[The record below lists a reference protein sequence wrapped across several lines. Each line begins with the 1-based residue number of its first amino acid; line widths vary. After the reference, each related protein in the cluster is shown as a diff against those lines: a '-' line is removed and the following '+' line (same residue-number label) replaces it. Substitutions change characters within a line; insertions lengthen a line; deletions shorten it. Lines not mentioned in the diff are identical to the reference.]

1 MLKRSKSPVTPGESV
16 FFRPLSVVLKVK
28 SGNLYKSPPQYAMK
42 TEKSWKKRFFVLFKI
57 SEGHHQLM
65 YFRSSDDEGQ
75 KPLGEI
81 ELSRVSL
88 LHRNPQHQPKW
99 EWIQKTFK
107 CSPDHVVYI
116 KTERRDYF
124 LRGETSEEMDSWFS
138 VLLDALK
145 DRPFRFLSVEEVSNG
160 EHTVEAISGPM
171 VKKKNPPELKKIR
184 SLSVPDVHYNTRE
197 EAMDARRPVSYPSKS
212 NRFAHPPLCTVPILE
227 ENKPKNNESSEL
239 LYETMENLQLNEDT
253 NTATEKKP
261 RSSASSC
268 SSTTSSSMEN
278 SSDFVAVA
286 FVEKDI
292 EMSTADLKKHL
303 TLVDKNGKL
312 RVSSWTGVQQQT
324 LGLFL
329 KGDLILAVN
338 DLRAVNL
345 DEFNMFVSKSLKDKV
360 KVTILRPSGGDL
372 HSRNSACNS

>member
-16 FFRPLSVVLKVK
+16 FFKPLSVVLKVK
-28 SGNLYKSPPQYAMK
+28 SGYLYKSPPQYAIK

-81 ELSRVSL
+81 ELTRVSL

-116 KTERRDYF
+116 KTEPRDYF

-171 VKKKNPPELKKIR
+171 VKKKNPPETKKIR

-212 NRFAHPPLCTVPILE
+212 NRFAHPPLCTVPIVE
-227 ENKPKNNESSEL
+227 ENKAKNNESSEL
-239 LYETMENLQLNEDT
+239 LYETMEELQLDKDT
-253 NTATEKKP
+253 STAT
-261 RSSASSC
+261 
-268 SSTTSSSMEN
+268 
-278 SSDFVAVA
+278 
-286 FVEKDI
+286 
-292 EMSTADLKKHL
+292 
-303 TLVDKNGKL
+303 
-312 RVSSWTGVQQQT
+312 
-324 LGLFL
+324 
-329 KGDLILAVN
+329 
-338 DLRAVNL
+338 
-345 DEFNMFVSKSLKDKV
+345 
-360 KVTILRPSGGDL
+360 
-372 HSRNSACNS
+372 

>member
-171 VKKKNPPELKKIR
+171 VKKKNPPELKK
-184 SLSVPDVHYNTRE
+184 
-197 EAMDARRPVSYPSKS
+197 
-212 NRFAHPPLCTVPILE
+212 LE

-253 NTATEKKP
+253 NTATDREVVRDGTLLRSFNEAYDNIRIRVSPFASTENEKSDSDSEKKP